1 MVQLVAYPAES
12 KVFNMAIFNK
22 RLLYRIG
29 LYSVAGVIAYSLYLR
44 ANVPPETDAEYC
56 KRKGMVKIHDRFYK
70 YDVYEH
76 NEMKPIVDMLTQGC
90 NVGDN
95 YCEIDR
101 IYQYVLK
108 IPYKVSTTSRNPSD
122 VINQNG
128 GDCDEK
134 SFLLATLLLQNH
146 YECLLVTTKDHGFLA
161 VHIPDESILKK
172 PVSYLTFNGKK
183 YYIAETTN
191 TNGYVGKYNNI
202 NSQEIAGIFDMMTK
216 KEIAL
221 EKIEFSVPHDVVTS
235 NTKR

>member
-1 MVQLVAYPAES
+1 MTL
-12 KVFNMAIFNK
+12 FNK
-22 RLLYRIG
+22 RLFYRIG

-56 KRKGMVKIHDRFYK
+56 KRNGMVKIHDRFYK

-76 NEMKPIVDMLTQGC
+76 NEMKPIVDMLTQEC
-90 NVGDN
+90 NGN
-95 YCEIDR
+95 TYCEIDH

-134 SFLLATLLLQNH
+134 SFLLATLFLQKH
-146 YECLLVTTKDHGFLA
+146 YECLLITTKDHGYLA

-172 PVSYLTFNGKK
+172 PISYLTFNDKK

-191 TNGYVGKYNNI
+191 INGYVGKYNNI
-202 NSQEIAGIFDMMTK
+202 NSQEIAGIFDMATK
-216 KEIAL
+216 KEITLDKIAL
-221 EKIEFSVPHDVVTS
+221 SLPRYVITS
-235 NTKR
+235 SIKH